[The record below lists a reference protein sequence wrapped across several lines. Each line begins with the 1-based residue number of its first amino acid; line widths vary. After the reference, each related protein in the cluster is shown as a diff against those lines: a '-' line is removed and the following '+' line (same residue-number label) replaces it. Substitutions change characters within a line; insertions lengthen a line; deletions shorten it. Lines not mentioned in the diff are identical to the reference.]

1 MCPSINKLTTSKS
14 MDEVDFTILAATSV
28 FTDLSEKCPP
38 AEACRDAI
46 DRTARATIRMA
57 NSTGGFGQVLPPK
70 QYGSRGSVD
79 HRDWATQS
87 DAASTQSQR
96 PSHPPQRP
104 SQQYDLPGIT
114 DAYVNASSGA
124 QLPPIQAA
132 PPPGPYR
139 MNSLPNINAE
149 PDGFSMMRSVPGQPR
164 SNASAP
170 EAGTPENS
178 AIDPSLLPSPG
189 AVRTPPAGR
198 HSLVGSPR
206 MSIPGSRGSLGQGPM
221 PTVVSGPQSM
231 AAFLA
236 QSQAPS
242 QQALAAGPFSPGGG
256 ALNFADL
263 QGMDFLQQV
272 SGSNGGLNGGGDE
285 TNMDLNLGLG
295 WEGLHHDFSD
305 GQQYDLFDGF
315 FFGGQQGGGGNGGG
329 GGAAGGMGSNG
340 VL

>member
-1 MCPSINKLTTSKS
+1 

-70 QYGSRGSVD
+70 QSGSRGNTD
-79 HRDWATQS
+79 QRDWANKS
-87 DAASTQSQR
+87 DTGSNKSQR
-96 PSHPPQRP
+96 QSRAPQRL

-114 DAYVNASSGA
+114 DAYANVSSGS
-124 QLPPIQAA
+124 QLPPIQSA
-132 PPPGPYR
+132 PSGPYR
-139 MNSLPNINAE
+139 MNSLPNIK
-149 PDGFSMMRSVPGQPR
+149 PDQDGFSMMRNVPGQPH

-170 EAGTPENS
+170 DPAGTPENS

-198 HSLVGSPR
+198 PSVMGSPVVNAT
-206 MSIPGSRGSLGQGPM
+206 GSAGGLGRGTM
-221 PTVVSGPQSM
+221 PPVTSAAQSM

-242 QQALAAGPFSPGGG
+242 QQAIAASPFSPG
-256 ALNFADL
+256 AVNFTDL

-272 SGSNGGLNGGGDE
+272 NGGNNGLNNGVE
-285 TNMDLNLGLG
+285 EPTMDLNFGLG
-295 WEGLHHDFSD
+295 WEGMHHDFSD

-315 FFGGQQGGGGNGGG
+315 FFGGQQGGGSGGVG
-329 GGAAGGMGSNG
+329 PNG